1 MLGQLRSGSKA
12 PSTRLDSLGC
22 VGYLRGVNRLI
33 AYLRENV
40 MLDFQG
46 DLSVERVRELLSGD
60 DSRDA
65 RNLLAKVVSE
75 GKVEDMLLVL
85 TDVLLEVVQTALS
98 DEVMREQLRMYMDS

>member
-1 MLGQLRSGSKA
+1 M
-12 PSTRLDSLGC
+12 
-22 VGYLRGVNRLI
+22 GYSRRVNRLI

-65 RNLLAKVVSE
+65 RNLLTKVVRE
-75 GKVEDMLLVL
+75 GKVDDMLLVL
-85 TDVLLEVVQTALS
+85 TDVLLEVVQNALS
-98 DEVMREQLRMYMDS
+98 DEVMREQLRMYTDS

>member
-1 MLGQLRSGSKA
+1 
-12 PSTRLDSLGC
+12 
-22 VGYLRGVNRLI
+22 
-33 AYLRENV
+33 

-46 DLSVERVRELLSGD
+46 DLSVEKVRELLTGD

-85 TDVLLEVVQTALS
+85 TDVLLDVVKNALT

>member
-1 MLGQLRSGSKA
+1 
-12 PSTRLDSLGC
+12 
-22 VGYLRGVNRLI
+22 VNRLI
-33 AYLRENV
+33 SYLRENL

-46 DLSVERVRELLSGD
+46 DLTVEKVRELLTGD

-85 TDVLLEVVQTALS
+85 TDVLLDVVKSALT